1 MIIMDSLSNKI
12 LKFSRKYFGVM
23 ILFAV
28 CFGILLT
35 VTKYMFSDTA
45 VRTGDYLF
53 TRTIMIQNKTGNVDN
68 NFDYVGFW
76 RSTAN
81 IDKFLSSVS
90 STDFDFSKIDSAWNR
105 KNRSQQIDWI
115 RNSIIV
121 SSFRGNVY
129 EIGFK
134 FEDFM

>member
-1 MIIMDSLSNKI
+1 MDSLSNKI
-12 LKFSRKYFGVM
+12 LKFSRKYFGGM

-68 NFDYVGFW
+68 NFEKLAKNINFENKYIIYQGHHYNKFI
-76 RSTAN
+76 TNAN
-81 IDKFLSSVS
+81 FPL
-90 STDFDFSKIDSAWNR
+90 FE
-105 KNRSQQIDWI
+105 
-115 RNSIIV
+115 SIV
-121 SSFRGNVY
+121 EFGV
-129 EIGFK
+129 
-134 FEDFM
+134 

>member
-1 MIIMDSLSNKI
+1 MLCA
-12 LKFSRKYFGVM
+12 LAFF
-23 ILFAV
+23 
-28 CFGILLT
+28 LT

-81 IDKFLSSVS
+81 IDKF
-90 STDFDFSKIDSAWNR
+90 
-105 KNRSQQIDWI
+105 
-115 RNSIIV
+115 
-121 SSFRGNVY
+121 
-129 EIGFK
+129 FK
-134 FEDFM
+134 FCLEYRF